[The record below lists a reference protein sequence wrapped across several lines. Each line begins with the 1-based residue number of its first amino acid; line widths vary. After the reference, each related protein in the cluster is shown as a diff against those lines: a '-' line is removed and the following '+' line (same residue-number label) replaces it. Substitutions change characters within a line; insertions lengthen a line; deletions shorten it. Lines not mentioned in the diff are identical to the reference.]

1 MYTIKLTSV
10 TYTMYTYEQVA
21 AKIHDEKDPACLS
34 LKAGSSWVDLSF
46 TLWLPCLDMEVAIVP
61 LLSSVLFPL
70 STLHAG
76 ALMQG
81 DFCNWGGKLLALRAT
96 APCHVLSSITQL

>member
-46 TLWLPCLDMEVAIVP
+46 TLWLPCLDMEVAIAS
-61 LLSSVLFPL
+61 LSFPVSCSHCPHSTLVL
-70 STLHAG
+70 STLKVISEIYY
-76 ALMQG
+76 L
-81 DFCNWGGKLLALRAT
+81 
-96 APCHVLSSITQL
+96 II